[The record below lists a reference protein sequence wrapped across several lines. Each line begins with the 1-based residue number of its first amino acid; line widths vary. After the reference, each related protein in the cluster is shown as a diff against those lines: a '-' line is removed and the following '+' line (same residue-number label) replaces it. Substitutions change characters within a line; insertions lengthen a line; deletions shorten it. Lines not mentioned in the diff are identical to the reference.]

1 MVPIKKRLSLCVSK
15 MQQTAS
21 MAVLYTHRYCSRL
34 RLCLSRGHENCAM
47 AEIQL
52 PHGTGL
58 HATLPAANTTRKQRA
73 TPPKP
78 STINLC
84 LLAIFMW
91 QAFTSMAICTPLYP
105 GKKCLQRKF
114 GPLLPSKNPKKPPH
128 NPKATKNPKTIGGGG
143 GGNYTICHLIL

>member
-84 LLAIFMW
+84 LFSHIYVASFLQAWLFALHSTQARNAFKENLA
-91 QAFTSMAICTPLYP
+91 LY
-105 GKKCLQRKF
+105 CHQ
-114 GPLLPSKNPKKPPH
+114 
-128 NPKATKNPKTIGGGG
+128 KNPKTPPTTPKQQKTPKLSGGEK
-143 GGNYTICHLIL
+143 NYTICHLIL